1 MFRWLFRSLFGGLFG
16 GLFLFGAGAVFS
28 LQGVIGSMAFAGSP
42 SLMVA
47 DSSRDHLVHLQDL
60 DADGRYDGPGE
71 ASIFYDDSS
80 AGPPLSV
87 PTALIATSQEL
98 LLLDGGTLDALI
110 ALRDLDGD
118 GFAGSLD
125 EVRILYDNS
134 ASGPDLAVPISM
146 SRSED
151 QSIYI
156 ADRSTTR
163 RHVLKLQDLDGDGDM
178 DSPDEA
184 IIWLE
189 QASNPQ
195 LSPLFLPSAVLTIG
209 KGQVLVADGS
219 SSWIYLCQDQNGDGV
234 VQGIDEARPWFT
246 FGQQNS
252 IVTIDAMERC
262 GDGSIFICDEDMG
275 KILRLEDVDGDGTI
289 SEVEVSIF
297 LDGAAPASSVQ
308 APRRLYSLAGG
319 SLLIG
324 EPDQDAIFS
333 AVDIDGDGN
342 ANSIDEQQP
351 VYLDGGELLPS
362 VAGISSVPG
371 PLSIE
376 IEQITPPLVDENGGT
391 TLLIEGN
398 GWPAGADV
406 ELRIAGV
413 PIPAS
418 APLNTLI
425 LATLPPLVQRRSRS
439 DHPHR
444 GTGLCS
450 NPMRWL
456 PFPISCGET
465 STAVSRSTSPM
476 RSCSSRWMYLPG
488 SPPISC
494 LDAADLDDNGTIQL
508 IDAIFLLDWLFV
520 AGPPPADPYPLPG
533 ADPAQNGP
541 GCISN

>member
-28 LQGVIGSMAFAGSP
+28 LHGVIGSMAFAGSP

-71 ASIFYDDSS
+71 ATIFYDDSS

-87 PTALIATSQEL
+87 PTALLATSDEL

-151 QSIYI
+151 QCIYI

-178 DSPDEA
+178 DSPGEA

-234 VQGIDEARPWFT
+234 VQGIDEVRPWFT

-289 SEVEVSIF
+289 SEVEVSNF

-308 APRRLYSLAGG
+308 APRRLYFLAGG

-406 ELRIAGV
+406 ELRIAGI
-413 PIPAS
+413 PITAS

-425 LATLPPLVQRRSRS
+425 LATLPPLVRG
-439 DHPHR
+439 DHDLIILIEGQDWFEPDALAAVPYFLR
-444 GTGLCS
+444 GDIDGSESVNITDAILLL
-450 NPMRWL
+450 RWL
-456 PFPISCGET
+456 
-465 STAVSRSTSPM
+465 
-476 RSCSSRWMYLPG
+476 YLPG

-508 IDAIFLLDWLFV
+508 IDAISLLHWLFV

-533 ADPAQNGP
+533 ADPAQKGP